1 MSQALDPWLDAQVIA
16 QRLAQPEAELVVVI
30 GAQGWCEKCRRLRP
44 AFDRLAANRQ
54 GLRDVWLWLDLEEH
68 AEFLGGYIPDDL
80 PLLLQFRAG
89 RLVDWGV
96 ASEFGQAQWQIAAA
110 PASAD
115 HPTPLWDILTVRN
128 WAS

>member
-1 MSQALDPWLDAQVIA
+1 MSQALDPWLDAQAIA
-16 QRLAQPEAELVVVI
+16 QRLAQPDAELVVVI

-68 AEFLGGYIPDDL
+68 ADFFGGYIPDDL

-89 RLVDWGV
+89 RLLEWGV
-96 ASEFGQAQWQIAAA
+96 AGGFDEARWQIAAA
-110 PASAD
+110 PARAD
-115 HPTPLWDILTVRN
+115 RPAPLWDILTVRN
-128 WAS
+128 WAN